1 MKEQFKTVNVGTFSE
16 LINLRQ
22 RFENFGVWTFLTE
35 KTNKNSTLTA
45 INCCLLMKYF
55 AQEWMFSQSY
65 AMEAWCNGASILLEV
80 GRGPIPIKQLGPL
93 LYPSS
98 QTVVVVF
105 VMLINCRLWS
115 LVWVIRSLSSLI
127 ADIFIP

>member
-1 MKEQFKTVNVGTFSE
+1 
-16 LINLRQ
+16 
-22 RFENFGVWTFLTE
+22 
-35 KTNKNSTLTA
+35 
-45 INCCLLMKYF
+45 
-55 AQEWMFSQSY
+55 
-65 AMEAWCNGASILLEV
+65 MEAWCNGASILLEV
-80 GRGPIPIKQLGPL
+80 GRCPIPIKQLGPL

-98 QTVVVVF
+98 QTVVVVL